1 MRTPAQIVADIERLN
16 RDITEAKNAILDSP
30 DDNVIKS
37 RIAKSKL
44 MKADLEKE
52 LDKSIDFY
60 TNVV

>member
-1 MRTPAQIVADIERLN
+1 LRTPAQIVADIERLN

-30 DDNVIKS
+30 DGNAIKS

-44 MKADLEKE
+44 MKANLEKE

-60 TNVV
+60 INVV

>member
-30 DDNVIKS
+30 DGNAIKS

-44 MKADLEKE
+44 MKANLEKE

-60 TNVV
+60 INVV